1 MIPRNEM
8 EGLDINA
15 PFSEIVRQLSHCG
28 YTRLPVYRDSMD
40 NIVGILHIRKVMHLI
55 TQDNLTAETL
65 NSIIKD
71 AYFIPESTPL
81 NTQLINF
88 QRSRRRTGLV
98 VDEYGDLLGLITLED
113 IFREIVGE
121 FTADA
126 IDDDKEIHP
135 QEDGSFLINGSAT
148 IREINRSLHWSLP
161 TDGPKT
167 LNGLILEYLESIPD
181 PGVSIR
187 LDAHIIEVVQTSD
200 NTIRT
205 VRMRELAPDT
215 EAS

>member
-1 MIPRNEM
+1 
-8 EGLDINA
+8 
-15 PFSEIVRQLSHCG
+15 
-28 YTRLPVYRDSMD
+28 
-40 NIVGILHIRKVMHLI
+40 MHLI